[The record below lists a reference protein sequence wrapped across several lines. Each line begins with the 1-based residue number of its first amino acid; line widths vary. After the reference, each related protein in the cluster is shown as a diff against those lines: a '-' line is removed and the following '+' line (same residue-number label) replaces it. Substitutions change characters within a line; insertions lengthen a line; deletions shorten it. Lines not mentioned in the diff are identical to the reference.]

1 MKRLLDHTPETGVT
15 EWFVDSDDGKSFSI
29 VTEQDA
35 QPHIEMN
42 KKLQGMGRE
51 YYAQDNDMW
60 RVASIPIGIVMK
72 WLVEDGIDV
81 YNPEHSAAVTKKLND
96 PEWKYLKRAEITL

>member
-15 EWFVDSDDGKSFSI
+15 EWFLGSEDGKSFQI

-42 KKLQGMGRE
+42 KIKQGYGRE
-51 YYAQDNDMW
+51 YYAKDDDMW
-60 RVASIPIGIVMK
+60 RVASIPIGIIMK

-81 YNPEHSAAVTKKLND
+81 YNPHHADAVKKKLND
-96 PEWKYLKRAEITL
+96 PEWKYLKTAEIII